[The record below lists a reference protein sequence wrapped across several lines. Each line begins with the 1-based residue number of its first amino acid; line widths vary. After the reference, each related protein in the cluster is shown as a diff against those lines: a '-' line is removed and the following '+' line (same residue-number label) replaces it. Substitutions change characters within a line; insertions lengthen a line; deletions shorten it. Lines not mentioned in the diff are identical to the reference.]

1 VEWAVSLEP
10 IALIAGGLLLLWL
23 AIEAICNIDRGL
35 RGSIKR
41 FWARLGLDDN
51 PRMEVLDRIETIFYG
66 LVGLGLIMAGLARLG
81 V

>member
-1 VEWAVSLEP
+1 VNLGPV
-10 IALIAGGLLLLWL
+10 ALIAGGLLLLWL
-23 AIEAICNIDRGL
+23 AIEAICSIDRGL

-41 FWARLGLDDN
+41 FWAGLGIHNDN
-51 PRMEVLDRIETIFYG
+51 PRMVVLDRIETIFYG